1 MTRLQR
7 EYQQYLADF
16 DPTPLYPGDDYG
28 TPMDFDTFC
37 LKQEQ
42 PFESSG
48 DDGDFLSYSNFE
60 VI

>member
-1 MTRLQR
+1 MTKLER

-16 DPTPLYPGDDYG
+16 DPTPLYAGEDYG

-42 PFESSG
+42 SYEFN
-48 DDGDFLSYSNFE
+48 DDCYLSYSNSE

>member
-7 EYQQYLADF
+7 EYQQYLADYTEAI
-16 DPTPLYPGDDYG
+16 DGPL
-28 TPMDFDTFC
+28 MDFDCFC

-42 PFESSG
+42 PYESN
-48 DDGDFLSYSNFE
+48 DDCYLTYSSEE